1 MSSDSPSQSSPSAG
15 RPDRLGLSMRRP
27 GLPPAPIGLLEDLGS
42 SYRFRY
48 VQGVNSVD
56 DFRPVIGFPEL
67 HRVYA
72 SGSLFPFFSQRVL
85 QSDRP
90 DFAEY
95 LDLLKLP
102 ATASEWE
109 LLARSGGTR
118 KGDRYELLNE
128 PVVDRSGRASVS
140 FFVRGL
146 RFSPA
151 GQEQTEARVS
161 ALQPAEELALR
172 DEPLNEVNHAAR
184 QICDENGFVLGWVP
198 DLLLPCIRAGE
209 TDAWTARVAGVNPTT
224 SPWHLRLLVSLTGV
238 VPPGFRLMDG
248 PMWTPLQLQDDA
260 PAQTPTPV
268 A

>member
-1 MSSDSPSQSSPSAG
+1 MSSDSASSPNLSA
-15 RPDRLGLSMRRP
+15 RRLARLGLSMRRP

-48 VQGVNSVD
+48 VQGVHSVE

-67 HRVYA
+67 HRVYT

-102 ATASEWE
+102 PTAGEWE

-118 KGDRYELLNE
+118 KGDRYELLSE
-128 PVVDRSGRASVS
+128 PVVDPSGQTSVS

-161 ALQPAEELALR
+161 ALQPGEQLALHE
-172 DEPLNEVNHAAR
+172 EPLNEVNHAAR

-209 TDAWTARVAGVNPTT
+209 TDAWTARVGAVNSST
-224 SPWHLRLLVSLTGV
+224 SPWHLRLLVSLSGV

-248 PMWTPLQLQDDA
+248 PMWTPLELPDDA
-260 PAQTPTPV
+260 PAQTPIPV